1 MSLFQ
6 FGFSISSTQQQTPH
20 APENIA
26 LAASHLPDQED
37 TILGRNEYNQVA
49 AAVVDLTRPQPSQS
63 RSKRSKCVQYSGE
76 DRAKIAKYSCEHGN
90 TKALQHF
97 SKEYPNLKESTL
109 RNFKKAYQDKLK
121 VIQRQEGNVRQVTSL
136 ESLLRGRPP
145 LLLELDCK
153 LISFVK
159 NLRARGGVVTGSVIS
174 AAAKGLIR
182 NNPSLHQRYHSFE
195 PTRGWIQSIYR
206 RCNFSRRAGTT
217 TRPPVPRGMYEEC
230 KLSFLTDIDKCI
242 NKHNIPPE
250 LVLNADQTPSSYV
263 SVGRMTM
270 AEKNSKSVPIKGL
283 TDKRNIT
290 LTFVI
295 SLAGEFL
302 PMQVIYQ
309 VWLQNLPNGAS
320 MLNSNFE
327 KNNSCESTSFVFHC
341 VSLSRCVCI
350 TSWPLWPVNFESK
363 NVQLFELQNED
374 CSQIRDVYISY
385 TGENSSWVIIKKS
398 IQKIT
403 DALIGDYFVKG
414 CEEQFS

>member
-6 FGFSISSTQQQTPH
+6 FGFSISSTRQQTPH
-20 APENIA
+20 APKNIA

-49 AAVVDLTRPQPSQS
+49 AAVVDLARPQPSQS
-63 RSKRSKCVQYSGE
+63 RSKRSKYVQYSGE

-136 ESLLRGRPP
+136 ESLPRGRPP

-182 NNPSLHQRYHSFE
+182 SNPSLHQRYHSFE

-309 VWLQNLPNGAS
+309 GKTKASLPRN
-320 MLNSNFE
+320 
-327 KNNSCESTSFVFHC
+327 FVF
-341 VSLSRCVCI
+341 
-350 TSWPLWPVNFESK
+350 P
-363 NVQLFELQNED
+363 
-374 CSQIRDVYISY
+374 
-385 TGENSSWVIIKKS
+385 
-398 IQKIT
+398 
-403 DALIGDYFVKG
+403 KG
-414 CEEQFS
+414 FCRT

>member
-6 FGFSISSTQQQTPH
+6 FGFSISSTRQQAQH

-26 LAASHLPDQED
+26 LAASHLPDKED
-37 TILGRNEYNQVA
+37 TILGRNEYNQVT
-49 AAVVDLTRPQPSQS
+49 AAVVDLARPQPSQS
-63 RSKRSKCVQYSGE
+63 RSKISKYLQYSGE

-121 VIQRQEGNVRQVTSL
+121 VILRQEGNVQQVTSL
-136 ESLLRGRPP
+136 ESLPRGRSP

-159 NLRARGGVVTGSVIS
+159 NLRARGGVVNGSVIS

-182 NNPSLHQRYHSFE
+182 NNPSLHQRYNSFE

-242 NKHNIPPE
+242 NKRNIPPE

-263 SVGRMTM
+263 SVG
-270 AEKNSKSVPIKGL
+270 N
-283 TDKRNIT
+283 D
-290 LTFVI
+290 
-295 SLAGEFL
+295 
-302 PMQVIYQ
+302 
-309 VWLQNLPNGAS
+309 NG
-320 MLNSNFE
+320 
-327 KNNSCESTSFVFHC
+327 
-341 VSLSRCVCI
+341 
-350 TSWPLWPVNFESK
+350 
-363 NVQLFELQNED
+363 
-374 CSQIRDVYISY
+374 
-385 TGENSSWVIIKKS
+385 
-398 IQKIT
+398 
-403 DALIGDYFVKG
+403 
-414 CEEQFS
+414 